1 MAVITYSQVNERYS
15 NQEQRDAARKLIAAG
30 RFGLGLFILG
40 LVALGIKVCEAQ
52 SSGANPADT
61 TVGALLIAFLLFLF
75 VYLPSL
81 GVRSLN
87 GKNIVKLSAV
97 VGMIS
102 SIILAPSIIGI
113 LCMVR
118 YIKAAAALKH
128 YEPFYEETDNND
140 DVQVADIEDDQPPTQ
155 PFRGYQRNGV
165 ANIEDDQPP
174 TLLRKLLRKRL
185 SSIFAVLY
193 ALSMLAATTAAV
205 MAYSQGKE
213 PDANM
218 QGVYFIFA
226 FVFALASGISA
237 IVEIFTAKAGKRLRA
252 AGHLLCVLGFGIL
265 VLAAIVGVS
274 AMFDQAH
281 LRTDAAN
288 ASNSATHTPRDK
300 YDEGPP
306 DATEILELVNQERQS
321 KGVSPLAVDE
331 RLVASAREK
340 AEDMVK
346 NQYLEHI
353 SPATGVDGY
362 TLVFRNTNQLCSYA
376 GENLQWYPKY
386 GATSRDS
393 YNSTK
398 GSEAHHNAT
407 IDSKYKL
414 VGIYVAEGRLNGQ
427 DGYYSVQHFCQ
438 LN

>member
-1 MAVITYSQVNERYS
+1 MAVITYSQVDERYS
-15 NQEQRDAARKLIAAG
+15 NQEQRDAARKLVAAG
-30 RFGLGLFILG
+30 RLGLGLFILG

-52 SSGANPADT
+52 SSGANPVDT
-61 TVGALLIAFLLFLF
+61 TVSALLIAFLLFLF

-118 YIKAAAALKH
+118 YIKAVGALKH
-128 YEPFYEETDNND
+128 YEPFCEETGDND
-140 DVQVADIEDDQPPTQ
+140 DVQVAD
-155 PFRGYQRNGV
+155 
-165 ANIEDDQPP
+165 IEDDQPP

-265 VLAAIVGVS
+265 VLAAMIGVFS
-274 AMFDQAH
+274 QVH
-281 LRTDAAN
+281 PGTTKAN
-288 ASNSATHTPRDK
+288 AGNTHTTRDK

-340 AEDMVK
+340 AEDMAVRS
-346 NQYLEHI
+346 YLKHDNPEGVPGTELVFKRTGDLCKYGGENIQFFPGEKVTSRMVVNSWKESKPHYDGMLNGKYLL
-353 SPATGVDGY
+353 TGVYVKQG
-362 TLVFRNTNQLCSYA
+362 TYA
-376 GENLQWYPKY
+376 
-386 GATSRDS
+386 AS
-393 YNSTK
+393 
-398 GSEAHHNAT
+398 
-407 IDSKYKL
+407 
-414 VGIYVAEGRLNGQ
+414 

-438 LN
+438 IEQ

>member
-1 MAVITYSQVNERYS
+1 MAVITYSQVDERYS
-15 NQEQRDAARKLIAAG
+15 NQEQRDAARKLVAAG
-30 RFGLGLFILG
+30 RLGLGLFILG

-52 SSGANPADT
+52 SSGANPVDT
-61 TVGALLIAFLLFLF
+61 TVSALLIAFLLFLF

-102 SIILAPSIIGI
+102 SIMLAPSIIGI

-118 YIKAAAALKH
+118 YIKAVGALKH
-128 YEPFYEETDNND
+128 YEPFCEETGDND
-140 DVQVADIEDDQPPTQ
+140 DVQVAD
-155 PFRGYQRNGV
+155 
-165 ANIEDDQPP
+165 IEDDQPP

-193 ALSMLAATTAAV
+193 ALSMLVATTAAV

-213 PDANM
+213 PDINM

-237 IVEIFTAKAGKRLRA
+237 IVEIFTAKAGKRLCA

-265 VLAAIVGVS
+265 VLAAMIGVFS
-274 AMFDQAH
+274 QVH
-281 LRTDAAN
+281 PGTTKAN
-288 ASNSATHTPRDK
+288 AGNTHTTRDK

-340 AEDMVK
+340 AEDMAVRS
-346 NQYLEHI
+346 YLKHDNPEGVPGTELVFKRTGDLCKYGGENIQFFPGEKVTSRMVVNSWKESKPHYDGMLNGKYLL
-353 SPATGVDGY
+353 TGVYVKQG
-362 TLVFRNTNQLCSYA
+362 TYA
-376 GENLQWYPKY
+376 
-386 GATSRDS
+386 AS
-393 YNSTK
+393 
-398 GSEAHHNAT
+398 
-407 IDSKYKL
+407 
-414 VGIYVAEGRLNGQ
+414 

-438 LN
+438 IEQ

>member
-1 MAVITYSQVNERYS
+1 MAVITYSQIDERYS

-118 YIKAAAALKH
+118 YIKAVAALKH
-128 YEPFYEETDNND
+128 YEPFYEETGSND
-140 DVQVADIEDDQPPTQ
+140 DVQVAD
-155 PFRGYQRNGV
+155 
-165 ANIEDDQPP
+165 IEDDQPP

-205 MAYSQGKE
+205 MAYFQGKE

-265 VLAAIVGVS
+265 VLAAMIGVFS
-274 AMFDQAH
+274 QVH
-281 LRTDAAN
+281 PGTTKAN
-288 ASNSATHTPRDK
+288 AGNTHTTRDK

-340 AEDMVK
+340 AEDMAVRS
-346 NQYLEHI
+346 YLKHDNPEGVPGTELVFKRTGDLCKYGGENIQFFPGEKVTSRMVVNSWKESKPHYDGMLNGKYLL
-353 SPATGVDGY
+353 TGVYVKQG
-362 TLVFRNTNQLCSYA
+362 TYA
-376 GENLQWYPKY
+376 
-386 GATSRDS
+386 AS
-393 YNSTK
+393 
-398 GSEAHHNAT
+398 
-407 IDSKYKL
+407 
-414 VGIYVAEGRLNGQ
+414 

-438 LN
+438 IEQ

>member
-1 MAVITYSQVNERYS
+1 MAVITYSQVDERYS
-15 NQEQRDAARKLIAAG
+15 NQEQRDAARKLVAAG
-30 RFGLGLFILG
+30 RLGLGLFILG

-52 SSGANPADT
+52 SSGANPVDT
-61 TVGALLIAFLLFLF
+61 TVSALLIAFLLFLF

-118 YIKAAAALKH
+118 YIKAVGALKH
-128 YEPFYEETDNND
+128 YEPFCEETGDND
-140 DVQVADIEDDQPPTQ
+140 DVQVAD
-155 PFRGYQRNGV
+155 
-165 ANIEDDQPP
+165 IEDDQPP

-193 ALSMLAATTAAV
+193 ALSMLVATTAAV

-213 PDANM
+213 PDINM

-237 IVEIFTAKAGKRLRA
+237 IVEMFTAKAGKRLRA

-265 VLAAIVGVS
+265 VLAAMIGVFS
-274 AMFDQAH
+274 QAH
-281 LRTDAAN
+281 PGTTKAN
-288 ASNSATHTPRDK
+288 AGNTHTTRDK

-340 AEDMVK
+340 AEDMAVRS
-346 NQYLEHI
+346 YLKHDNPEGVPGTELVFKRTGDLCKYGGENIQFFPGEKVTSRMVVNSWKESKPHYDGMLNGKYLL
-353 SPATGVDGY
+353 TGVYVKQG
-362 TLVFRNTNQLCSYA
+362 TYA
-376 GENLQWYPKY
+376 
-386 GATSRDS
+386 AS
-393 YNSTK
+393 
-398 GSEAHHNAT
+398 
-407 IDSKYKL
+407 
-414 VGIYVAEGRLNGQ
+414 

-438 LN
+438 IEQ

>member
-252 AGHLLCVLGFGIL
+252 VSHLLCVFGFGIL
-265 VLAAIVGVS
+265 VLAAMIGVFS
-274 AMFDQAH
+274 QAH
-281 LRTDAAN
+281 PGTTKAN
-288 ASNSATHTPRDK
+288 AGNTHTPRDK

>member
-1 MAVITYSQVNERYS
+1 MAVITYSQVDERYS
-15 NQEQRDAARKLIAAG
+15 NQEQRDAARKLVAAG
-30 RFGLGLFILG
+30 RLGLGLFILG

-52 SSGANPADT
+52 SSGANPVDT
-61 TVGALLIAFLLFLF
+61 TVSALLIAFLLFLF

-265 VLAAIVGVS
+265 VLAAMIGVFS
-274 AMFDQAH
+274 QVH
-281 LRTDAAN
+281 PGTTKAN
-288 ASNSATHTPRDK
+288 AGNTHTTRDK

-340 AEDMVK
+340 AEDMAVRS
-346 NQYLEHI
+346 YLKHDNPEGVPGTELVFKRTGDLCKYGGENIQFFPGEKVTSRMVVNSWKESKPHYDGMLNGKYLL
-353 SPATGVDGY
+353 TGVYVKQG
-362 TLVFRNTNQLCSYA
+362 TYA
-376 GENLQWYPKY
+376 
-386 GATSRDS
+386 AS
-393 YNSTK
+393 
-398 GSEAHHNAT
+398 
-407 IDSKYKL
+407 
-414 VGIYVAEGRLNGQ
+414 

-438 LN
+438 IEQ

>member
-1 MAVITYSQVNERYS
+1 MAVITYSQVDERYS
-15 NQEQRDAARKLIAAG
+15 NQEQRDAARKLVAAG
-30 RFGLGLFILG
+30 RLGLGLFILG

-52 SSGANPADT
+52 SSGANPVDT
-61 TVGALLIAFLLFLF
+61 TVSALLIAFLLFLF

-118 YIKAAAALKH
+118 YIKAVGALKH
-128 YEPFYEETDNND
+128 YEPFCEETGDND
-140 DVQVADIEDDQPPTQ
+140 DVQVAD
-155 PFRGYQRNGV
+155 
-165 ANIEDDQPP
+165 IEDDQPP

-193 ALSMLAATTAAV
+193 ALSMLVATTAAV

-213 PDANM
+213 PDINM

-265 VLAAIVGVS
+265 VLAAMIGVFS
-274 AMFDQAH
+274 QVH
-281 LRTDAAN
+281 PGTTKAN
-288 ASNSATHTPRDK
+288 AGNTHTTRDK

-340 AEDMVK
+340 AEDMAVRS
-346 NQYLEHI
+346 YLKHDNPKGVPGTELVFKRTGDLCKYGGENIQFFPGEKVTSRMVVNSWKESKPHYDGMLNGKYLL
-353 SPATGVDGY
+353 TGVYVKQG
-362 TLVFRNTNQLCSYA
+362 TYA
-376 GENLQWYPKY
+376 
-386 GATSRDS
+386 AS
-393 YNSTK
+393 
-398 GSEAHHNAT
+398 
-407 IDSKYKL
+407 
-414 VGIYVAEGRLNGQ
+414 

-438 LN
+438 IEQ

>member
-1 MAVITYSQVNERYS
+1 MAVITYSQVDERYS
-15 NQEQRDAARKLIAAG
+15 NQEQRDAARKLVAAG
-30 RFGLGLFILG
+30 RLGLGLFILG

-52 SSGANPADT
+52 SSGANPVDT
-61 TVGALLIAFLLFLF
+61 TVSALLIAFLLFLF

-118 YIKAAAALKH
+118 YIKAVRALKH
-128 YEPFYEETDNND
+128 YEPFCEETGDND
-140 DVQVADIEDDQPPTQ
+140 DVQVAD
-155 PFRGYQRNGV
+155 
-165 ANIEDDQPP
+165 IEDDQPP

-193 ALSMLAATTAAV
+193 ALSMLVATTAAV

-213 PDANM
+213 PDINM

-265 VLAAIVGVS
+265 VLAAMIGVFS
-274 AMFDQAH
+274 QVH
-281 LRTDAAN
+281 PGTTKAN
-288 ASNSATHTPRDK
+288 AGNTHTTRDK

-340 AEDMVK
+340 AEDMAVRS
-346 NQYLEHI
+346 YLKHDNPEGVPGTELVFKRTGDLCKYGGENIQFFPGEKVTSRMVVNSWKESKPHYDGMLNGKYLL
-353 SPATGVDGY
+353 TGVYVKQG
-362 TLVFRNTNQLCSYA
+362 TYA
-376 GENLQWYPKY
+376 
-386 GATSRDS
+386 AS
-393 YNSTK
+393 
-398 GSEAHHNAT
+398 
-407 IDSKYKL
+407 
-414 VGIYVAEGRLNGQ
+414 

-438 LN
+438 IEQ

>member
-1 MAVITYSQVNERYS
+1 MAVITYSQVDERYS
-15 NQEQRDAARKLIAAG
+15 NQEQRDAARKLVAAG
-30 RFGLGLFILG
+30 RLGLGLFILG

-52 SSGANPADT
+52 SSGANPVDT
-61 TVGALLIAFLLFLF
+61 TVSALLIAFLLFLF

-87 GKNIVKLSAV
+87 SKNIVKLSAV

-118 YIKAAAALKH
+118 YIKAVAALKH
-128 YEPFYEETDNND
+128 YEPFYEETGSND
-140 DVQVADIEDDQPPTQ
+140 DVQVAD
-155 PFRGYQRNGV
+155 
-165 ANIEDDQPP
+165 IEDDQPP

-252 AGHLLCVLGFGIL
+252 VSHLLCVFGFGIL
-265 VLAAIVGVS
+265 VLAAMIGVFS
-274 AMFDQAH
+274 QVH
-281 LRTDAAN
+281 PGTTKAN
-288 ASNSATHTPRDK
+288 AGNTHTTRDK

-340 AEDMVK
+340 AEDMAVRS
-346 NQYLEHI
+346 YLKHDNPEGVPGTELVFKRTGDLCKYGGENIQFFPGEKVTSRMVVNSWKESKPHYDGMLNGKYLL
-353 SPATGVDGY
+353 TGVYVKQG
-362 TLVFRNTNQLCSYA
+362 TYA
-376 GENLQWYPKY
+376 
-386 GATSRDS
+386 AS
-393 YNSTK
+393 
-398 GSEAHHNAT
+398 
-407 IDSKYKL
+407 
-414 VGIYVAEGRLNGQ
+414 

-438 LN
+438 IEQ

>member
-15 NQEQRDAARKLIAAG
+15 NQKQQDAARKIVAAG
-30 RFGLGLFILG
+30 RLGVTLFVLA
-40 LVALGIKVCEAQ
+40 LVALGVKVCVAQ

-61 TVGALLIAFLLFLF
+61 TAGALLIAFLLFLF
-75 VYLPSL
+75 VYLPSVGMRNL
-81 GVRSLN
+81 GS
-87 GKNIVKLSAV
+87 KKTVKLSA
-97 VGMIS
+97 IT
-102 SIILAPSIIGI
+102 GI
-113 LCMVR
+113 LGSVILTPGIVGIWSMVR

-128 YEPFYEETDNND
+128 YEPFYEETGGND
-140 DVQVADIEDDQPPTQ
+140 DIQVADVKD
-155 PFRGYQRNGV
+155 N
-165 ANIEDDQPP
+165 QPP

-185 SSIFAVLY
+185 SSIFAALY
-193 ALSMLAATTAAV
+193 SLSMLVATTAAV
-205 MAYSQGKE
+205 IAYSQGKE

-252 AGHLLCVLGFGIL
+252 VGHLLCVLGFGIF
-265 VLAAIVGVS
+265 VLAATVGVL
-274 AMFDQAH
+274 ATFGQAH

-288 ASNSATHTPRDK
+288 ASNSATHTTRDK